1 MASMPI
7 AVDRIED
14 LKADNLEKDKFEQ
27 VCQILNRYSRR
38 PSGLIPILQS
48 IQHEYQY
55 LPEEVLTYVATSL
68 NIPPARVF
76 GVATFYAHFA
86 LEPKGKHVIRI
97 CDGTA
102 CHVKQSL
109 PVLNALHKKL
119 GTSEKC
125 KTTAD
130 MMFTVETVAC
140 LGACGLAPV
149 VVIDEQ
155 VYGQITP
162 ERAMALVDEIK
173 TMEADCE
180 TASANEAEQP
190 SAEDVHE

>member
-7 AVDRIED
+7 VVDRAE
-14 LKADNLEKDKFEQ
+14 KFEK
-27 VCQILNRYSRR
+27 VVSILDHYSRR
-38 PSGLIPILQS
+38 PSGLIPILQA

-68 NIPPARVF
+68 DVPPARVF

-109 PVLNALHKKL
+109 PVLHALREKL
-119 GTSEKC
+119 GTTEKSQ
-125 KTTAD
+125 TTAD
-130 MMFTVETVAC
+130 MLFTIETVAC

-162 ERAMALVDEIK
+162 ERAVALVDEIK
-173 TMEADCE
+173 ATEAGLA
-180 TASANEAEQP
+180 TASATEQP
-190 SAEDVHE
+190 SAEVVNE

>member
-1 MASMPI
+1 MIARRISKRKISKEISSRRCAS
-7 AVDRIED
+7 
-14 LKADNLEKDKFEQ
+14 
-27 VCQILNRYSRR
+27 ILNRYARR
-38 PSGLIPILQS
+38 PSGLIPILQA

-109 PVLNALHKKL
+109 PVLNALREKL
-119 GTSEKC
+119 GTSEKN

-162 ERAMALVDEIK
+162 ERAVALVDEIK
-173 TMEADCE
+173 ATEASSGAA
-180 TASANEAEQP
+180 TVAEAEQP
-190 SAEDVHE
+190 SAEEVNE

>member
-1 MASMPI
+1 MASAP
-7 AVDRIED
+7 AVIDR
-14 LKADNLEKDKFEQ
+14 ATKFEK
-27 VCQILNRYSRR
+27 VCDILARHGYR
-38 PSGLIPILQS
+38 PSGLIPILQA

-55 LPEEVLTYVATSL
+55 LPEEVLTYVATAL
-68 NIPPARVF
+68 DVPPARVY

-109 PVLNALHKKL
+109 PVLHALHQKL
-119 GTSEKC
+119 GTSEKS

-130 MMFTVETVAC
+130 LMFTVETVAC

-162 ERAMALVDEIK
+162 ERAIALVDEIK
-173 TMEADCE
+173 MQEQATSGASEI
-180 TASANEAEQP
+180 TAALPLNGG
-190 SAEDVHE
+190 VHVC